1 MGTRQVRKG
10 LQPLKPLKTSPDP
23 HLKDTTPTAIPP
35 AGGILSQDAD
45 PVNAFREGALQ
56 ASLIDNKGCE

>member
-1 MGTRQVRKG
+1 MLLLDADWMRF
-10 LQPLKPLKTSPDP
+10 
-23 HLKDTTPTAIPP
+23 A